1 MQLIGYK
8 NCGTCKKAR
17 KYLSEKGITF
27 EYREIT
33 ENPLRVE
40 ELTRIFEK
48 SGLPIQKFL
57 NTSGGVY
64 REMNMKEKA
73 KVLRNEEILQ
83 LLSENPM
90 LIKRPILVSDDEI
103 LVGFKEQEWETITK

>member
-1 MQLIGYK
+1 MQFIGYK

-17 KYLSEKGITF
+17 KYLSEKGVDF

-33 ENPLRVE
+33 DHPLSFE
-40 ELTRIFEK
+40 EMTDIFEK
-48 SGLPIQKFL
+48 SGLPIQKVL

-64 REMNMKEKA
+64 REMNMKEKV
-73 KVLRNEEILQ
+73 KILKDEEILK

-90 LIKRPILVSDDEI
+90 LIKRPILVSDRKI
-103 LVGFKEQEWETITK
+103 LVGFKEQEWEKLHK

>member
-1 MQLIGYK
+1 MEFIGYK

-17 KYLSEKGITF
+17 KYLSEKGVDF

-33 ENPLRVE
+33 DHPLSVE
-40 ELTRIFEK
+40 EMTDIFIK

-64 REMNMKEKA
+64 REMNMKEKV
-73 KVLRNEEILQ
+73 KSLKDEEILK

-90 LIKRPILVSDDEI
+90 LIKRPILVSDRKI
-103 LVGFKEQEWETITK
+103 LVGFKEQEWENLHK